1 MSQDPPFGG
10 PGARPE
16 SATDRAWA
24 ASFLGRFPAKVQN
37 DLRGGAL
44 PMTILPGHIIYR
56 AHDHPR
62 LVLLVAGLARVVAT
76 SPDGRKATI
85 RYARSADCIGSV
97 SVVTSQQEVTAE
109 AVTVTEAL
117 FLNVERVRYFAQTE
131 PEVGWV
137 LAQVVGQVC
146 TEVIDMMS
154 TTVFGAVRQRLA
166 RHLLDLAVRQGNEL
180 VVAEDQQGMADAIG
194 SVREVAG
201 RALRELRERGL
212 VSRCD
217 CGLRLDDPHGL
228 HALSQAPPSV
238 RLLKHWSERSVAT
251 RRVPLLSQAAGRFP
265 APERRRPS
273 ASWRPVCRSR

>member
-10 PGARPE
+10 PGVRPD

-24 ASFLGRFPAKVQN
+24 ASFLGSFPAKVQN

-97 SVVTSQQEVTAE
+97 SVVTNQQEVTAE
-109 AVTVTEAL
+109 AVTATEVL
-117 FLNVERVRYFAQTE
+117 FLNVERVRYFARTE

-201 RALRELRERGL
+201 RALRELRQRGL

-217 CGLRLDDPHGL
+217 CGLRLDDPDGL

-238 RLLKHWSERSVAT
+238 RLLKHLFRTARGDSAGPAAQSSGRAFPGTGASKAFSIMATSV
-251 RRVPLLSQAAGRFP
+251 
-265 APERRRPS
+265 
-273 ASWRPVCRSR
+273 